1 MFPCFNEVLLT
12 FKVFLCV
19 VLLTVKVSVFQCYV
33 LRLCI
38 RGLTSSFATSCYRIR
53 TVGADRVL
61 FVLANRFDCIRT
73 DPHNSKIKKVYVFPE
88 LKRVLFGTSLCCYWF
103 LRYRA

>member
-33 LRLCI
+33 LRLCVL
-38 RGLTSSFATSCYRIR
+38 GLTSGFATSCYRIR
-53 TVGADRVL
+53 TVVADRLL
-61 FVLANRFDCIRT
+61 FVLANKFACILT
-73 DPHNSKIKKVYVFPE
+73 DPHNSKIKKVYMFPE
-88 LKRVLFGTSLCCYWF
+88 LQRVIVGASLCCY
-103 LRYRA
+103 